1 MPYLCLT
8 VPYSIEMCLCGRV
21 ALHCRVAPLDHW
33 CRDFSRDRDLE
44 GFSSRRR
51 KSSCIK
57 KKRKESGEL
66 RGAGALNSSERDSAS
81 FGSVCLAIRLHFNGV
96 VETRKRTHKKEEA
109 RSTETKEETEED
121 KRS

>member
-1 MPYLCLT
+1 M
-8 VPYSIEMCLCGRV
+8 
-21 ALHCRVAPLDHW
+21 DHW

-51 KSSCIK
+51 KSSCII

-81 FGSVCLAIRLHFNGV
+81 FGSVCVAVRLHFNGV
-96 VETRKRTHKKEEA
+96 VETRKRTHKKKRKLGQPKRKKKQKRTNA
-109 RSTETKEETEED
+109 TELSWTMKH
-121 KRS
+121 S